1 MFSQWSDDLD
11 IAYHFQNKQRSL
23 TLGSYPDVSLADAR
37 IKATEARK
45 T

>member
-1 MFSQWSDDLD
+1 M
-11 IAYHFQNKQRSL
+11 